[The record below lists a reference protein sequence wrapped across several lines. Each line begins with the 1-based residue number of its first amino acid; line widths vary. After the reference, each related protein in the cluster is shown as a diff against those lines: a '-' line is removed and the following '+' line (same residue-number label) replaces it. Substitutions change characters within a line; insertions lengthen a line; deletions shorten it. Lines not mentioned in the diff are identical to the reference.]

1 MDTAPDTVTE
11 AVQLL
16 LADGYTGEIEILRGK
31 VCCSTCATAHPFDRL
46 VADHV
51 YRFEGASDPGDEAIV
66 IGVTCPACGAKGV
79 LVSAYGPDADPEEM
93 DGIRMVAERYGQ
105 R

>member
-1 MDTAPDTVTE
+1 MATAPDTVTE

-16 LADGYTGEIEILRGK
+16 HADGYSGEIEIIRGA
-31 VCCSTCATAHPFDRL
+31 VCCSSCATAHPFDRL
-46 VADHV
+46 VADRV
-51 YRFEGASDPGDEAIV
+51 FRFEGASDPGDEAIV

-93 DGIRMVAERYGQ
+93 DGIKMIAERYGE